1 MCQSME
7 FPRITISGARGI
19 VGRDLTADNALY
31 MAWAYAR
38 FIGEG
43 DIVLARDARP
53 SGRLLRS
60 AVEAGLL
67 AGGCG
72 VVDLGLVPT
81 PTVGIMIR
89 ALQAQ
94 GGVNITASHNPSP
107 WNALKLFGSD
117 GTFPTGEFVDEYI
130 HFLEHATLRHAEWN
144 EIGESRIDTTGLEIH
159 SRWVEKAIDCEPI
172 RAKKFRVVVDGCRSV
187 GGIFLPAFL
196 RRLGCSVI
204 ELDCEPDGNFQHEM
218 EPTPENL
225 GGLCAAVLHEK
236 ADIGFAADPDADRLA
251 IVSERGKAI
260 GEEYT
265 LAFATYAA
273 LKQAGGGIAVSN
285 LSTSMLT
292 DYAAKLAGGSSIR
305 TAIGE
310 ANVVRGIREHNAVI
324 GGEGNGGVMYPAV
337 HTGRDALTA
346 VALILRLLADSG
358 KTVSEM
364 AGEFPDYVILKDKVH
379 VDLDKAQKKLDA
391 LAANPPGGEVDIRDG
406 VKIIRDNAWLHLRC
420 SNTEPIVRIIAEARG
435 EAETRKLMDEGKRL
449 LEG

>member
-38 FIGEG
+38 FIGVG
-43 DIVLARDARP
+43 NIVLARDARP
-53 SGRLLRS
+53 SGGLLRS

-94 GGVNITASHNPSP
+94 GGVNVTASHNPSP

-159 SRWVEKAIDCEPI
+159 SQWVEKAIDCEPI
-172 RAKKFRVVVDGCRSV
+172 RAKKFRVAVDGCRSV

-196 RRLGCSVI
+196 RRLGCTVI

-225 GGLCAAVLHEK
+225 GGLCEAVLREK

-251 IVSERGKAI
+251 IVSEKGKAI

-273 LKQAGGGIAVSN
+273 LKQAGGGVAVSN

-310 ANVVRGIREHNAVI
+310 ANVVRGIREHNAVS
-324 GGEGNGGVMYPAV
+324 GGEGNGGGMYPAV
-337 HTGRDALTA
+337 HTGRDSLTA

-364 AGEFPDYVILKDKVH
+364 AGEFPNYVILKDKVH

-391 LAANPPGGEVDIRDG
+391 LAANPPGGEVDTRDG
-406 VKIIRDNAWLHLRC
+406 VKIIRDEAWLHLRC

>member
-1 MCQSME
+1 ME

-94 GGVNITASHNPSP
+94 GGVNVTASHNPSP

-117 GTFPTGEFVDEYI
+117 GTFPTGEFVEEYI

-144 EIGESRIDTTGLEIH
+144 EIGESRFDTTGLEIH
-159 SRWVEKAIDCEPI
+159 SQWVEKAIDCEPI
-172 RAKKFRVVVDGCRSV
+172 RAKKFRVAVDGCRSV

-196 RRLGCSVI
+196 RRLGCTVI

-225 GGLCAAVLHEK
+225 GGLCEAVLREK

-251 IVSERGKAI
+251 VVSEKGKAI

-273 LKQAGGGIAVSN
+273 LKQAGGGVAVSN

-337 HTGRDALTA
+337 HTGRDSLTA

-364 AGEFPDYVILKDKVH
+364 ADEFPDYVILKDKVH

-391 LAANPPGGEVDIRDG
+391 LAANPPGGEVDVRDG
-406 VKIIRDNAWLHLRC
+406 VKIIRNEAWLHLRC